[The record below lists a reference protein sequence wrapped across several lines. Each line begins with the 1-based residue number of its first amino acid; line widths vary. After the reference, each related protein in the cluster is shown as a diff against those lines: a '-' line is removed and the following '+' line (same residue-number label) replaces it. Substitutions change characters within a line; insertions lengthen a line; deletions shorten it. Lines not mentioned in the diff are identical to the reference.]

1 MSRVGEGGPSL
12 GGTTALV
19 EGGAG
24 GAVPAGE
31 DWTSGRLVLPGGLL
45 APSGTRHQVVWVREL
60 NGRDEELLSDR
71 RQRGGA
77 GRVAELLARAIQRV
91 EGLDRPVD
99 RDLAA
104 DLLIGDR
111 DYLLLRLRQMTI
123 GDDVHQ
129 VMRCP
134 APACGQKVDVE
145 FCIAEIPVR
154 RAESLQREYEV
165 RLSRPAW
172 PGDDRSDCAAL
183 RLPTG
188 RDQEAIADLADENPA
203 AANSRLF
210 ARLLTRL
217 GRAARP
223 DEEAVR
229 ALPMKLRRELADFL
243 RRTVPGPDL
252 RIEARCPH
260 CGADMTYPFDLEDF
274 FLRSA

>member
-1 MSRVGEGGPSL
+1 MTADEP
-12 GGTTALV
+12 GGT
-19 EGGAG
+19 GA
-24 GAVPAGE
+24 PTGE
-31 DWTSGRLVLPGGLL
+31 DWTLGRLVLPGGLL
-45 APSGTRHQVVWVREL
+45 SASGARHRVVWVREL
-60 NGRDEELLSDR
+60 NGRDEEVLSDR
-71 RQRGGA
+71 RRRSGA
-77 GRVAELLARAIQRV
+77 SRVTELLSRAIERV

-111 DYLLLRLRQMTI
+111 DYLVLRLRQMTI
-123 GDDVHQ
+123 GDGVHQ

-134 APACGQKVDVE
+134 ATACGQKVDVE
-145 FCIAEIPVR
+145 FSIAEIPVR
-154 RAESLQREYEV
+154 RAASLQRDHEV
-165 RLSRPAW
+165 RLSRPAL
-172 PGDDRSDCAAL
+172 PGDDRSDCAVL

-203 AANSRLF
+203 TANSRLF

-217 GRAARP
+217 GRRERP

-229 ALPMKLRRELADFL
+229 ALPMGLRRELVDFL
-243 RRTVPGPDL
+243 RRTAPGPDL
-252 RIEARCPH
+252 RIEAQCPH